1 MRLDSLPATSTATPS
16 AAFAETISN
25 AWAAG
30 LALADTL
37 PPRRRDDDP
46 AAGRGHHAVEQ
57 CDLLPID
64 LVPLTAQL
72 HGSRGSLFLSCS
84 HSLGYDSGM
93 DTGWIRRDDTAPHFR
108 VEIAG
113 EQHDRE
119 IAIARDF
126 DAALAAWDAM
136 RRKWPDREII
146 LRQGATIRRR
156 SSEWDGDQMRPKP
169 GVRESLV

>member
-1 MRLDSLPATSTATPS
+1 
-16 AAFAETISN
+16 
-25 AWAAG
+25 
-30 LALADTL
+30 
-37 PPRRRDDDP
+37 
-46 AAGRGHHAVEQ
+46 
-57 CDLLPID
+57 
-64 LVPLTAQL
+64 
-72 HGSRGSLFLSCS
+72 
-84 HSLGYDSGM
+84 M